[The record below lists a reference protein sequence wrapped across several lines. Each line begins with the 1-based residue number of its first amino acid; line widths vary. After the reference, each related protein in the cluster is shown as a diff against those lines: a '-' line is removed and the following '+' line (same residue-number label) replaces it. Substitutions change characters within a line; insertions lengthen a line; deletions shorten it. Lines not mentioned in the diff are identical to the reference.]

1 MSLARPRNPKEN
13 NNAQQQQRDAKPQDE
28 DGTVVARRPRQARNL
43 NIAPPLDVS
52 YEQVSL
58 CYFVRRFV
66 SPNGGDSFPGHLN
79 FLRDL
84 YDQHSPGPLETAA
97 LSVAQMA
104 AFNQF
109 GATKFRVQS
118 YQNYGNAVRTL
129 QKAILSQEEVADD
142 KVLATVL
149 LLCAFKV
156 RNDKSPRPARD

>member
-1 MSLARPRNPKEN
+1 MSLARPRNPKGN
-13 NNAQQQQRDAKPQDE
+13 NNIAQQEDTKPQDE
-28 DGTVVARRPRQARNL
+28 DGTVVARRPGQARNL
-43 NIAPPLDVS
+43 SIALPLDVS

-79 FLRDL
+79 CLPDL
-84 YDQHSPGPLETAA
+84 YNQYAPGALETAT

-104 AFNQF
+104 AYNQF
-109 GATKFRVQS
+109 GATKFRLQS

-129 QKAILSQEEVADD
+129 QKAILSQEGVTDD

-156 RNDKSPRPARD
+156 RNDQGPRQARN